1 MICHHICICNTC
13 MIFWRAWKYMNFI
26 SQWDKIL
33 QNSCSN
39 ESIREWISKENSWF
53 HVEFWFQWML
63 ALGYSPLPN
72 GEAQQDVS
80 KEGTTPL
87 GIIIHALALAPPT
100 YNDGNPTV
108 KVAPSQ
114 RGLLSP
120 APKSPSPF
128 WNWTRH
134 HHHLSQRAA
143 RPRHRS
149 PLPTSAL
156 PLSPTSRA
164 GPNTA
169 GAAYRSLPPRC
180 HHCQRCPTLLGSHL
194 ASHRLMTAWS
204 KGCQSASSGYPLHRW
219 LWIWETSNWI

>member
-114 RGLLSP
+114 RGASLSCTKVTITLLELDP
-120 APKSPSPF
+120 PSPPF
-128 WNWTRH
+128 E
-134 HHHLSQRAA
+134 
-143 RPRHRS
+143 
-149 PLPTSAL
+149 PTS
-156 PLSPTSRA
+156 SQT
-164 GPNTA
+164 
-169 GAAYRSLPPRC
+169 
-180 HHCQRCPTLLGSHL
+180 
-194 ASHRLMTAWS
+194 
-204 KGCQSASSGYPLHRW
+204 
-219 LWIWETSNWI
+219 